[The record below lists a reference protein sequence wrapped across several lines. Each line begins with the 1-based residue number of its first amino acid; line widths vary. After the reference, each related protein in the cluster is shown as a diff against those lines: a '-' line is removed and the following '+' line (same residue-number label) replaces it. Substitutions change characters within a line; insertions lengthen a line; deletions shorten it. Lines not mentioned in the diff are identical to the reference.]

1 MKLQKKR
8 TQEQK
13 LRRLRKL
20 DKIKPSVFR
29 WTDDQSGVIAQ
40 EVGLAYPETLS
51 MAYSTTIPTGG
62 YTIPVGGLG
71 AGVGGLTGSY
81 TISTGAISGGYSTSS
96 NVNITSNGIDM
107 AAGTDIRVDGKSLKQ
122 FMDKMEE
129 RLAILVP
136 DPAKLEKFEAL
147 KKAYENYKLM
157 ERLCQIDDQET
168 K

>member
-1 MKLQKKR
+1 M
-8 TQEQK
+8 
-13 LRRLRKL
+13 
-20 DKIKPSVFR
+20 DKIKPSVFT
-29 WTDDQSGVIAQ
+29 WIDDQPGVTAQ
-40 EVGLAYPETLS
+40 EVGLAYPGTLS
-51 MAYSTTIPTGG
+51 MAYSTTVPTGG
-62 YTIPVGGLG
+62 YSVTAGGSG
-71 AGVGGLTGSY
+71 AGTGGLTTSY
-81 TISTGAISGGYSTSS
+81 TIASGAVGSSYSTSS

-157 ERLCQIDDQET
+157 EKLCQIDDKEI